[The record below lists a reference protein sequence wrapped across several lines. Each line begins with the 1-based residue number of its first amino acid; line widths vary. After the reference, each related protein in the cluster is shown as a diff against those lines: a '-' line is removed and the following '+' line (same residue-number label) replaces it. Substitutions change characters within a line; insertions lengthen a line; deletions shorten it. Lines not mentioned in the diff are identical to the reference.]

1 MGKIDGLPVRRLVT
15 LWLSVVVLG
24 ASSCRQEA
32 PSRSGGAD
40 PRGWGPRA
48 VIKGAPSP
56 RAHRISPHET
66 ATFQVDKA
74 SVVVTYGRPSKR
86 GRTIFGALV
95 PYDQVWM
102 PGADEA
108 TILSSDSPLQFASA
122 VLPAGS
128 YSLYTLPA
136 DTDWTLIVNRQT
148 GQWHTTY
155 NPSRD
160 LMRIHMERE
169 RLAEPVEQLTIAIV
183 PRAGG
188 GTLRIEWDTVAV
200 SAPFLVRH

>member
-1 MGKIDGLPVRRLVT
+1 MGNIDGLPVRRLVT

-24 ASSCRQEA
+24 APSCDRKA
-32 PSRSGGAD
+32 PSPSGGAD
-40 PRGWGPRA
+40 PLP
-48 VIKGAPSP
+48 P